1 MADESRRGDVISGV
15 IQGVGPGG
23 QAAIG
28 KDIDQTQIHAGPTA
42 DELRELGAAF
52 AAFRAEVEREAPPEL
67 KEEALKQAEEL
78 EKATTGP
85 APDVSRMASAR
96 RWFREHA
103 PKLLGAM
110 TTVIVNPI
118 VGKVV
123 QAAGDAIA
131 AEYRRRFPEAAED
144 QP

>member
-1 MADESRRGDVISGV
+1 MPDEPRQGDVITGTISDV
-15 IQGVGPGG
+15 SG

-28 KDIDQTQIHAGPTA
+28 KDITQGQIHAAPTA
-42 DELRELGAAF
+42 EELGQLAAAF
-52 AAFRAEVEREAPPEL
+52 AVFRDEVEREAPPEV

-78 EKATTGP
+78 EKATSGP
-85 APDVSRMASAR
+85 TPDVSRMASAR
-96 RWFREHA
+96 RWFLEHA
-103 PKLLGAM
+103 PKLFGAV

-131 AEYRRRFPEAAED
+131 AEYRRHFPEAASD

>member
-1 MADESRRGDVISGV
+1 MSEESRRGDVISGV
-15 IQGVGPGG
+15 IQGVGAGG

-42 DELRELGAAF
+42 DELRDLGAAF

-85 APDVSRMASAR
+85 TPDVSRMAAAR
-96 RWFREHA
+96 RWFLEHA
-103 PKLLGAM
+103 PKLFGAV

-131 AEYRRRFPEAAED
+131 AEYRRRFPEAAGD